1 MYRKIRVHTF
11 IHKGGNLKC
20 SITLHGIL
28 EDFARNLNP
37 KTRSLVIREVLYW
50 ALSDS
55 NRDRLF
61 NVLRKFESQDKVEK
75 IISLLPEPSDMP
87 NYLAHKPVDEVK
99 RQTPKAIQKPK
110 VAQSQEK
117 PQVETTHIKAESTYS
132 EEGVASLEEIR
143 NEFDMT
149 K

>member
-1 MYRKIRVHTF
+1 M
-11 IHKGGNLKC
+11 KC

-28 EDFARNLNP
+28 EDFARNLSP

-61 NVLRKFESQDKVEK
+61 NVLRKFETQDKVEK
-75 IISLLPEPSDMP
+75 IISLLPEPSSMP
-87 NYLAHKPVDEVK
+87 NFSAHKPIDEAK
-99 RQTPKAIQKPK
+99 KQTLRANQKPK
-110 VAQSQEK
+110 IAQSQEK

-132 EEGVASLEEIR
+132 EEGIASLEEIR